1 MTIGQNIKEARKKAG
16 FKQTELAEK
25 IGISVN
31 SLRLYEGDKITPKA
45 EILKEIAAACRVS
58 MFYLTGNIDC
68 PLFTIMGSALELCM
82 EESGVSRLDLASY
95 LGISEM
101 SLLDWQIG
109 KRDALSEE
117 TEQKLTT
124 SVPSILGFSCFADMV
139 QFYLGTVIGGPGY
152 DTKRREQIS
161 QLKPHENGKES
172 NRLQKIEPESE
183 KRQRLMTAFCKL
195 NCKGQSVAIERL
207 EELGKISEY
216 RKDSS
221 DSDAVSNS
229 DEKTTAGK

>member
-16 FKQTELAEK
+16 FKQTELAEM

-68 PLFTIMGSALELCM
+68 SLFTVQGGALELCM
-82 EESGVSRLDLASY
+82 EESGISRLSLANQ

-109 KRDALSEE
+109 KRDSLSAED
-117 TEQKLTT
+117 EQKLINT
-124 SVPSILGFSCFADMV
+124 VPPILGFSCFADMV
-139 QFYLGTVIGGPGY
+139 QFYFGTVIGGAGY
-152 DTKRREQIS
+152 DAKRREQIS
-161 QLKPHENGKES
+161 LLKPGEKRKES
-172 NRLQKIEPESE
+172 NRSQKIEQESE
-183 KRQRLMTAFCKL
+183 QQQRLMTAFYKL
-195 NCKGQSVAIERL
+195 NHKGQSVAIERL

-216 RKDSS
+216 RKDSG
-221 DSDAVSNS
+221 DSDAVPDS
-229 DEKTTAGK
+229 DKKTPAGE